1 MMSVRNAVGMFAVGL
16 ITLAYSACT
25 PDSSAQNRVLL
36 NGHWTILK
44 AFRNQKQT
52 ETLDGVY
59 FTFTETNKMITNLP
73 VGPELMT
80 DFEFNKNVI
89 QQKGNKVLEY
99 HIDQIN
105 DSILVLGI
113 ELRGMPFEL
122 QLRRAAVP
130 AEVPV
135 TVQDTTVLR

>member
-1 MMSVRNAVGMFAVGL
+1 
-16 ITLAYSACT
+16 
-25 PDSSAQNRVLL
+25 
-36 NGHWTILK
+36 
-44 AFRNQKQT
+44 
-52 ETLDGVY
+52 
-59 FTFTETNKMITNLP
+59 
-73 VGPELMT
+73 
-80 DFEFNKNVI
+80 
-89 QQKGNKVLEY
+89 LEY